1 MIGQDQG
8 HELHNSA
15 INPEKRICASENCI
29 PRLNSLRHCLGKEEW
44 NDALQATA
52 SFQTQPPE
60 SFSRRAASLFT
71 VTRSRVLEVLE
82 EIGIGIH
89 DHHVTAI
96 LEACTVSFEAAI
108 KFVKLRILAE
118 RLGVDL

>member
-1 MIGQDQG
+1 MGQDQG

-15 INPEKRICASENCI
+15 INPEKRICPFENCV
-29 PRLNSLRHCLGKEEW
+29 PPVKFVAPLSGERGMERR
-44 NDALQATA
+44 LQATA

-71 VTRSRVLEVLE
+71 VTRSRALEVLE

>member
-15 INPEKRICASENCI
+15 INPEKRIYASENCI
-29 PRLNSLRHCLGKEEW
+29 PRLNSLRHCLWKEEW
-44 NDALQATA
+44 NDAFKQRHH
-52 SFQTQPPE
+52 SKRNHQRVFQQ
-60 SFSRRAASLFT
+60 RAASLFT
-71 VTRSRVLEVLE
+71 VTRSRALEVLE

-108 KFVKLRILAE
+108 KFVKLWILAE